1 MSKVRKKFDLGIRL
15 KPTDTA
21 TTLEGEIRIGDTSKF
36 VYAYVNGAERELL
49 SADQIQTVSNKTI
62 DADNNT
68 ISNLETDNLKAGV
81 LNTDT
86 GMTGASNTQI
96 PSALAIKTYVDDSIA
111 TKDQASEISYDPTG
125 NIEIT
130 GVNVQAALDDAD
142 AALQTKALGTDLTN
156 HVNAAVGAHTASA
169 ISNVPSGNLAAIDVQ
184 GALNDLQTDV
194 DTRVVD
200 GGSFTSGSVITPDR
214 LDVKQSTEADLIDY
228 AAGTGIYAGNG
239 AATNGQLCFA
249 TDSKKMF
256 QVIDGELQPVGGA
269 GGTTIE
275 IDQVAHGFAVG
286 EGIYHNGTNWV
297 KAQANDGATL
307 ATFVVTEVPDV
318 DSFIAYQFGRVE
330 VTAHGFTI
338 GEYYFLSNTVAGQP
352 TSTEPTNDYSNP
364 LFYVE
369 DANFLQIMVYRPSV
383 IGEQTPLNDLSD
395 VSTAGVEAEQYL
407 KYNGA
412 TWEPSFV
419 QEQVIQVLANEAL
432 SAGDAVYISSIGQ
445 LNKLDC
451 TDDAKIEFIGFAR
464 EATVGAETIDV
475 VTSGVIG
482 GFVGL
487 TIGEFVYADPLTP
500 GGIVQPKPT
509 QTDIYQIILGKAISA
524 TEILINPDLAASA
537 EFNREITVNNNTIT
551 NNQSTPTAVTGAI
564 FNGFRSVVANYSIYR
579 VTDTNEVAQVGQLR
593 LTYKTNANTW
603 TIADDFAGDDAG
615 VTFSVDASGQLL
627 YTSTDLTGTN
637 YDSKLQIDVK
647 NLFEV

>member
-1 MSKVRKKFDLGIRL
+1 MAKVRKKYDLGLLL
-15 KPTDTA
+15 KPTDVA
-21 TTLEGEIRIGDTSKF
+21 TTKEGEIRVGSSSRF
-36 VYAYVNGAERELL
+36 VYAYVDGAERELL
-49 SADQIQTVSNKTI
+49 STDQVQTVTNKSI
-62 DADNNT
+62 DADDNT
-68 ISNLETDNLKAGV
+68 ISNLEVDNLKAGV
-81 LNTDT
+81 LNTATD
-86 GMTGASNTQI
+86 MLGASDTQV

-111 TKDQASEISYDPTG
+111 TKDQANEISYDPTG
-125 NIEIT
+125 NLEIT
-130 GVNVQAALDDAD
+130 GVDVQAALDDAD
-142 AALQTKALGTDLTN
+142 AALQTKALASDLTDHLN
-156 HVNAAVGAHTASA
+156 DAVDAHDASA
-169 ISNVPSGNLAAIDVQ
+169 ISNVPSGNLAATDVQ
-184 GALNDLQTDV
+184 GALNELQSDV

-214 LDVKQSTEADLIDY
+214 LDVKQDTFANLETY
-228 AAGTGIYAGNG
+228 AGT
-239 AATNGQLCFA
+239 ATNGQLVFA
-249 TDSKKMF
+249 TDELKMY
-256 QVIDGELQPVGGA
+256 QIIANELQPVGGA
-269 GGTTIE
+269 GGTTID

-286 EGIYHNGTNWV
+286 DGIYHNGTNWV

-330 VTAHGFTI
+330 ITAHGFTV

-383 IGEQTPLNDLSD
+383 IGEQTPLNDLAD

-419 QEQVIQVLANEAL
+419 QEQVIQVVANEAL

-475 VTSGVIG
+475 VTSGIIG

-487 TIGEFVYADPLTP
+487 TIGEFVYSDPLTP

-509 QTDIYQIILGKAISA
+509 QTDIYQIILGKAIST

-551 NNQSTPTAVTGAI
+551 NNQSTPASVTGAV
-564 FNGFRSVVANYSIYR
+564 FDGFRAVVANYSIYR
-579 VTDTNEVAQVGQLR
+579 VTDSNEVSQVGQLR

-603 TIADDFAGDDAG
+603 TITDDFAGDDAG
-615 VTFSVDASGQLL
+615 VTFSVDSSGQLL